1 MISGEGCIKVT
12 VDSNEVVIIVDD
24 KEAEAE
30 GEPAPAVT
38 RVKMAVGEMQAL
50 VPHYDC
56 FGLFASGEELS
67 SEDVERGTG
76 SDELVKDKIEI
87 DDDETARVRIFDEVG
102 QGEHFVLCLYK
113 EHLVQT
119 IGFDWAVNFF
129 LQCGQLSGVVEAGED
144 GWFETTC

>member
-1 MISGEGCIKVT
+1 MHV
-12 VDSNEVVIIVDD
+12 
-24 KEAEAE
+24 
-30 GEPAPAVT
+30 
-38 RVKMAVGEMQAL
+38 L
-50 VPHYDC
+50 VLHCDC

-113 EHLVQT
+113 EHLLQT

-144 GWFETTC
+144 GLFEMAC